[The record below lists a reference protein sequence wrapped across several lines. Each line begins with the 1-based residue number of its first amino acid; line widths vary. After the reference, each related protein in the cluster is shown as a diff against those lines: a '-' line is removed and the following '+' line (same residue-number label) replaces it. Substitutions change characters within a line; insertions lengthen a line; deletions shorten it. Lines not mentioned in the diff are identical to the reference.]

1 MYPLDILS
9 YNAYDIVN
17 LLYIMTIWDKKIG
30 GFGMIQYEKAAYD
43 AMLGNITEEAIE
55 MSVACMSQC
64 TGCMCNCR
72 CSCSGGV
79 IADVEWEEM

>member
-1 MYPLDILS
+1 
-9 YNAYDIVN
+9 
-17 LLYIMTIWDKKIG
+17 
-30 GFGMIQYEKAAYD
+30 MIQYEKAAYD
-43 AMLGNITEEAIE
+43 TMLGNITEEAIE
-55 MSVACMSQC
+55 TSVACMSQC